1 MFRPSWSALALA
13 TSTWLGCAAS
23 APPPVEAYRLAG
35 VERTPTLAE
44 PDAEPA
50 TAVEVPAPPA
60 DRLVLITLDGVRWQ
74 EIFHG
79 VDPVLAR
86 EYRLPEKA
94 VVDAE
99 ALTPRLHRAMASGM
113 AVGGPDGEPMHA
125 SGPNFASLPGYLEL
139 LTGAP
144 STCQRNDCPRTER
157 RTLLDACR
165 EAPDKRAEGVAMI
178 ASWENLENAATRDEP
193 SFLISAGRHH
203 GAHRDL
209 LREDAV
215 AATLLRRGEKAFPPP
230 GQNDYRPDR
239 LTAPLALRHLRTK
252 APRCLFV
259 GLGDT
264 DEYAHL
270 GDYGSYLRAL
280 READR
285 FVGDVLE
292 AVADQGDA
300 GARTTVWITTDHGR
314 ADTFVGHGA
323 RAPESSRVWLIATG
337 AGVSTEGGRT
347 IRRLADVAP
356 ELATIL
362 GLAEVPAHSR

>member
-1 MFRPSWSALALA
+1 MLRPAWTALALA
-13 TSTWLGCAAS
+13 TSTWLAGCATA
-23 APPPVEAYRLAG
+23 APRQADAYRLAS
-35 VERTPTLAE
+35 VERAPSLSE
-44 PDAEPA
+44 PEREIAPPA
-50 TAVEVPAPPA
+50 PAVALPPA

-74 EIFHG
+74 EIFGG
-79 VDPVLAR
+79 VDPALAR
-86 EYRLPEKA
+86 QYRLPERA
-94 VVDAE
+94 VVDA
-99 ALTPRLHRAMASGM
+99 ATLSPNLHRAMETGIAL
-113 AVGGPDGEPMHA
+113 GGPEGEPMVA
-125 SGPNFASLPGYLEL
+125 TGPNFASLPGYLEL
-139 LTGAP
+139 LTGEP
-144 STCQRNDCPRTER
+144 STCQRNDCPRTAR

-165 EAPDKRAEGVAMI
+165 EAPDTSAADVAMI
-178 ASWENLENAATRDEP
+178 ASWENLENAATGRDP
-193 SFLISAGRHH
+193 SFLVSAGRHH
-203 GAHRDL
+203 GVHRDL
-209 LREDAV
+209 MMADAV
-215 AATLLRRGEKAFPPP
+215 MATLVRRGEKAFPPP

-239 LTAPLALRHLRTK
+239 LTAPLALRFLRTK

-292 AVADQGDA
+292 AVADEGDA

-323 RAPESSRVWLIATG
+323 RAPESSRVWLVATG
-337 AGVSTEGGRT
+337 AGVTRERAST

-356 ELATIL
+356 VLTTVL
-362 GLAEVPAHSR
+362 GLPAADR

>member
-1 MFRPSWSALALA
+1 MFRPSWSCLALA

-35 VERTPTLAE
+35 VERTPSLAE
-44 PDAEPA
+44 PEVEPPPA
-50 TAVEVPAPPA
+50 HVEALPPPA

-74 EIFHG
+74 EIFGG
-79 VDPVLAR
+79 VDPALAR
-86 EYRLPEKA
+86 EYHLAERS
-94 VVDAE
+94 VVDA
-99 ALTPRLHRAMASGM
+99 ATLTPNLHRAMASGLS
-113 AVGGPDGEPMHA
+113 AGGPEGEPMRA

-139 LTGAP
+139 LTGEA

-165 EAPDKRAEGVAMI
+165 EAPDTSTEGVAMI
-178 ASWENLENAATRDEP
+178 ASWENLANAATGDEP
-193 SFLISAGRHH
+193 SFVISAGRHH
-203 GAHRDL
+203 GAHRDEMT
-209 LREDAV
+209 EDAV
-215 AATLLRRGEKAFPPP
+215 LATLLRRGAKAFPPP

-239 LTAPLALRHLRTK
+239 LTAPLALRYLRTK

-264 DEYAHL
+264 DEFAHL
-270 GDYGSYLRAL
+270 GDYGSYLRSL
-280 READR
+280 RDADR

-292 AVADQGDA
+292 AVHDQGDG

-323 RAPESSRVWLIATG
+323 RAPESSRVWLVATG
-337 AGVSTEGGRT
+337 AGVKEERETPF
-347 IRRLADVAP
+347 RRLADVAP
-356 ELATIL
+356 VLTRVL
-362 GLAEVPAHSR
+362 GLPAARR